1 MGLKDP
7 YRNIGIL
14 VSWWIC
20 GRHCLGYM
28 FHSKISQLMFLSP
41 DCTGLVLPP
50 PRKHW
55 SQNFYVVVS
64 ICIFLL
70 KSEVYR
76 CFLTSTEWV
85 SSILEAYFPFFFS
98 NSEYQFPL
106 GLVERNEAS
115 SYSKS
120 FQWIAL
126 RTDSSFFPSSF
137 CVNVNRVSLGNQR
150 WMTQTEFWAMINI
163 N

>member
-1 MGLKDP
+1 MCKSSSLFLTVLTFTILDFSFPQGMGLKDP

-14 VSWWIC
+14 ISWWIC

-50 PRKHW
+50 PRKHQ

-64 ICIFLL
+64 ICIFPL

-85 SSILEAYFPFFFS
+85 SSILEAYFPFFLYPHWFICS
-98 NSEYQFPL
+98 FIHSLIYIYHGPEL
-106 GLVERNEAS
+106 SLCHSSLVPKW
-115 SYSKS
+115 YS
-120 FQWIAL
+120 IHIH
-126 RTDSSFFPSSF
+126 
-137 CVNVNRVSLGNQR
+137 
-150 WMTQTEFWAMINI
+150 TE
-163 N
+163 